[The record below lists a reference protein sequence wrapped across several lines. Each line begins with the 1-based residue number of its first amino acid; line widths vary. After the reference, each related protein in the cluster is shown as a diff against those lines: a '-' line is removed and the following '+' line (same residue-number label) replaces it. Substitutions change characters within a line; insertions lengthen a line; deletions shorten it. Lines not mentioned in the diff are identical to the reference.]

1 MEANEERIIETNE
14 ETSVGTI
21 RIASDV
27 VATIASLAASEI
39 AGVSGMSGGVVGGLA
54 EKLGRKQL
62 TKGVKVDVGENDAAL
77 DIYVIVEYGVA
88 IGEVAR
94 RVQEG
99 VKATV
104 ENMTG
109 LACRLVNV
117 HVQGQ
122 KSSRISKT
130 GETAT
135 KGKTPKTK

>member
-1 MEANEERIIETNE
+1 MEAVEEKILETNE

-62 TKGVKVDVGENDAAL
+62 TKGVKVDVGEHDAAL
-77 DIYVIVEYGVA
+77 DIYIIVEYGIA

-99 VKATV
+99 VKNTV
-104 ENMTG
+104 ETMTG
-109 LACRLVNV
+109 LACRVVNV
-117 HVQGQ
+117 HVQGVAFPEPAEN
-122 KSSRISKT
+122 K
-130 GETAT
+130 EPEPAAE
-135 KGKTPKTK
+135 